1 MPVTSPGRIASGNVT
16 LDAGGNG
23 QAQIGPI
30 NASEVW
36 TPQVVSVKTNQ
47 APGDITLEAQCR
59 IFAGPDTSDLYFVDG
74 TLSGSTGDSTD
85 RVAYQEI
92 SVGAFIFA
100 VWTGGDPG
108 AEGIVNVYGTKQ
120 VG

>member
-1 MPVTSPGRIASGNVT
+1 MPVTAPGRIATGGVT

-23 QAQIGPI
+23 QVQLGPV
-30 NASEVW
+30 NASELW
-36 TPQVVSVKTNQ
+36 TAQVVSVKTNQ
-47 APGDITLEAQCR
+47 APGAVVNEAQCR
-59 IFAGPDTSDLYFVDG
+59 IYAGPDTSDPYYVDG

-85 RVAYQEI
+85 RVAYQQI
-92 SVGAFIFA
+92 GVGAFVFA
-100 VWTGGDPG
+100 IWTGGDPG